1 MWETIQLVLRF
12 VVQMLVAAV
21 LFAAVAGIAFGL
33 SLGSEWLQKQGVP
46 DYINLGV
53 SGVTAL
59 LFTLDVIC
67 FVCFTV
73 AEAWKLLRDIY
84 RNI

>member
-1 MWETIQLVLRF
+1 
-12 VVQMLVAAV
+12 MLVAAV
-21 LFAAVAGIAFGL
+21 LFSAVAGIAYVL
-33 SLGSEWLQKQGVP
+33 WLGAEWLQKQGVP

-67 FVCFTV
+67 FICFTV
-73 AEAWKLLRDIY
+73 AEAWKLMRDIY
-84 RNI
+84 RSI